1 MSPARP
7 RGVPD
12 VALAAPLRAALTA
25 ATYSYDAVGDLLGTT
40 AQLALARNETTPAL
54 RRTTHG
60 SPLETLVRLFL
71 LQTEVDR
78 ADADRALPGLVDALV
93 AGGMLVAS
101 GGEVRAL
108 LDCRPYADDD
118 RDWWVVSDLT
128 PGLDG
133 QLDPRRAPTT
143 CSESAPPRRPW
154 PSSPSANRSPGRWTS
169 APAAGCRPCTSPG
182 TPTRWSPP
190 T

>member
-1 MSPARP
+1 MSSAHPG
-7 RGVPD
+7 GVPG
-12 VALAAPLRAALTA
+12 VAVAPALRSALAA
-25 ATYSYDAVGDLLGTT
+25 ATYTYDAVGDLLGTT

-54 RRTTHG
+54 RRTTQG

-78 ADADRALPGLVDALV
+78 AHADLALPGLVESLV
-93 AGGMLVAS
+93 EGGMLVAS

-133 QLDPRRAPTT
+133 QLIRVASDHVLGVSPASTSLAQLTVREPVSRALDL
-143 CSESAPPRRPW
+143 
-154 PSSPSANRSPGRWTS
+154 G
-169 APAAGCRPCTSPG
+169 
-182 TPTRWSPP
+182 
-190 T
+190 